1 MSLTVLMNAGPWL
14 PVPPNGYGG
23 IENVVATLT
32 TALRGMG
39 VRVVLATVDDSTL
52 PADGR
57 ITYFRHGQFE
67 HLLEP
72 YNRVSGL
79 AHAHQQRVLTE
90 LRRRGDIDLVHDHVE
105 VVGPSTLA
113 GTDIPALHTLH
124 WDPRRHADFYTAL
137 DGGPH
142 LRVNGVSQAQLAS
155 APAPLLA
162 RSVGHVHLATPLADR
177 AADRPVPRKED
188 HVVVLG
194 RITPCKGQHVAIRVA
209 ARSGLPLVLA
219 GPVGPYRDRAELDAA
234 LRTNAQAGTHPDV
247 RYFLDEIAE
256 HVDGRRVSWLGSLCD
271 AERAQ
276 VVGTARA
283 ALFPIEWD
291 EPGGTAMIESL
302 ALAAP
307 VIGYRR
313 GCLPELVDHG
323 HTGLLADPGD
333 EDQLVEHLAAAGTVD
348 PAVCARE
355 AARRF
360 APRVMARRYLQLY
373 QQVLASANPDHEP
386 AKSGDLAL
394 APGTESGV
402 AS

>member
-32 TALRGMG
+32 TALRRMG
-39 VRVVLATVDDSTL
+39 VRVVLATVGDSDL

-142 LRVNGVSQAQLAS
+142 LRVNGVSRSQLAS
-155 APAPLLA
+155 APAPLLT
-162 RSVGHVHLATPLADR
+162 RSVGHVHLATPLAEG
-177 AADRPVPRKED
+177 AAGKPVPHKGD

-209 ARSGLPLVLA
+209 AKAGLPLVLA
-219 GPVGPYRDRAELDAA
+219 GPVGPYRNQGELDTA
-234 LRTNAQAGTHPDV
+234 LRTNPEAGTHPDV

-256 HVDGRRVSWLGSLCD
+256 HVDGTWVSWPGSLCD
-271 AERAQ
+271 DERARLL
-276 VVGTARA
+276 GTARA
-283 ALFPIEWD
+283 ALFPIEWN

-302 ALAAP
+302 ALACP
-307 VIGYRR
+307 VVGYRR

-323 HTGLLADPGD
+323 RTGLLADPG
-333 EDQLVEHLAAAGTVD
+333 EEEELAAHLLEATAID
-348 PAVCARE
+348 PAACARE

-360 APRVMARRYLQLY
+360 TPEVMARRYLQLY
-373 QQVLASANPDHEP
+373 RKVLATRERVD
-386 AKSGDLAL
+386 SGDLAL
-394 APGTESGV
+394 APATDGV
-402 AS
+402 VI

>member
-32 TALRGMG
+32 TALRAMG
-39 VRVVLATVDDSTL
+39 VRVVLATVGDSTL
-52 PADGR
+52 PADER
-57 ITYFRHGQFE
+57 ISYFRHGQFG

-90 LRRRGDIDLVHDHVE
+90 LRGRDDIDLVHDHVE

-142 LRVNGVSQAQLAS
+142 LRVNGVSRAQLAS

-162 RSVGHVHLATPLADR
+162 RSVGHVHLATPLADG
-177 AADRPVPRKED
+177 AAGKPVPHKGN

-209 ARSGLPLVLA
+209 AGAGLPLVLA
-219 GPVGPYRDRAELDAA
+219 GPVGPYRDRLELDTA
-234 LRTNAQAGTHPDV
+234 LRTNADAGTHPDV
-247 RYFLDEIAE
+247 RYFLDEIAD
-256 HVDGRRVSWLGSLCD
+256 HVDGRWVRWPGSLCD
-271 AERAQ
+271 DERARL
-276 VVGTARA
+276 VGTARA

-291 EPGGTAMIESL
+291 EPGGTAVIESL
-302 ALAAP
+302 ALACP
-307 VIGYRR
+307 VVGYRR

-323 HTGLLADPGD
+323 RTGLLADPGD
-333 EDQLVEHLAAAGTVD
+333 EDLLAAHLRAASTVD

-360 APRVMARRYLQLY
+360 TPQVMARRYLRLY
-373 QQVLASANPDHEP
+373 RRVLATRAP
-386 AKSGDLAL
+386 ADSGDLAL
-394 APGTESGV
+394 APAADGTL
-402 AS
+402 